1 MNSKRISALVV
12 TVLLTAAAMF
22 TLAGPASAHVTVN
35 STGAKQGGYAV
46 LTFRVPN
53 ESASASTT
61 KLQVQ
66 LPAEAPISSVLV
78 EPRPGWTYKITKAR
92 LDTPITTGHGDQITE
107 VVREIDWTAD
117 GAADAIKPGEFA
129 EFRISAG
136 PLPKVDVLRFGAL
149 QTYSDGSVVAWNEQP
164 APGSSA
170 APEHPKPALTLAAT
184 AADPHAAGTPAAA
197 GSDSGGDSGGDT
209 VALVLSIVALGLAVS
224 ALGLSAL
231 RRKGAAH

>member
-1 MNSKRISALVV
+1 MLKLKRLVTTALTTTGVIAASL
-12 TVLLTAAAMF
+12 VLAA
-22 TLAGPASAHVTVN
+22 PASAHVTV
-35 STGAKQGGYAV
+35 SGPGAAQGGYAV

-53 ESASASTT
+53 ESDGASTT

-66 LPAEAPISSVLV
+66 LPPDAPITSVLV
-78 EPRPGWTYKITKAR
+78 EPQPGWTYKIIKVK
-92 LDTPITTGHGDQITE
+92 LDTPITTGHGDSVTE

-149 QTYSDGSVVAWNEQP
+149 QTYSDGTTVAWNEEP

-170 APEHPKPALTLAAT
+170 EPEHPKPALTLTAA
-184 AADPHAAGTPAAA
+184 AADPHATTDARGATADHTSGTN
-197 GSDSGGDSGGDT
+197 T
-209 VALVLSIVALGLAVS
+209 TALVLAIIALVLAASAFGLGTVR
-224 ALGLSAL
+224 LKRG
-231 RRKGAAH
+231 RT